1 MKLLIYVH
9 TWAPS
14 VGGVETITK
23 TLADGLAD
31 WSATHVGEEIAV
43 TLVTQTPANGMDDSP
58 LPFRVMRRPGLGG
71 LTRLIREADL
81 VHIAGP
87 CLLPA
92 MIAWLVRKTAVI
104 EHHGYQA
111 NCPNGL
117 LFKQPSQTLCPGHFA
132 ARQYNECLRC
142 CSSTQGPVGALRTLL
157 MTFPRRWLS
166 GKLAAN
172 IMITNHL
179 GMRLGL
185 PRSKTIYYGI
195 PDAPLVRI
203 EDTLLASNVLEVAY
217 VGRLVAEKGLPLLV
231 KAAKSLQEQGVTFKL
246 IFIGGGPEQKRLEQ
260 MVTRMGLSD
269 LVSFTGDLRGVQ
281 LEEMV
286 SNIDVVVMP
295 SVWEETAGLSA
306 IEQMMRGRVVIAT
319 DIGGLGEVVG
329 DAGLK
334 FALGDWLSLAS
345 CVKKVAGNRDFARS
359 LGLAA
364 RSRAMQLF
372 RKDNMIQAHIR
383 LYREALLR

>member
-1 MKLLIYVH
+1 MRLLIYVH
-9 TWAPS
+9 SWAPA
-14 VGGVETITK
+14 VGGVETATMV
-23 TLADGLAD
+23 LAQGLAD
-31 WSATHVGEEIAV
+31 WSATHDGQEIAV
-43 TLVTQTPANGMDDSP
+43 TLVTRTPANGMDDSAF
-58 LPFRVMRRPGLGG
+58 PFRVVRRPGFGG

-87 CLLPA
+87 CLLPSV
-92 MIAWLVRKTAVI
+92 IAWLLRKPAVI

-157 MTFPRRWLS
+157 MTFPRRLLS
-166 GKLAAN
+166 RKLAAN
-172 IMITNHL
+172 IMISNHL
-179 GMRLGL
+179 GTRLGL

-195 PDAPLVRI
+195 PDVPLVRI
-203 EDTLLASNVLEVAY
+203 EDTLLASNVFEVAY
-217 VGRLVAEKGLPLLV
+217 VGRLVAEKGLSLLV

-246 IFIGGGPEQKRLEQ
+246 IFIGGGPELERLEQ
-260 MVTRMGLSD
+260 MVMRMGLSD
-269 LVSFTGDLRGVQ
+269 LVSFTGDLRGEQ

-286 SNIDVVVMP
+286 SKIDVVVMP

-319 DIGGLGEVVG
+319 DVGGLGEVVG
-329 DAGLK
+329 NAGLK

-372 RKDNMIQAHIR
+372 RKDNMIQAHIG

>member
-1 MKLLIYVH
+1 MKLLIYARD
-9 TWAPS
+9 WAPS
-14 VGGVETITK
+14 VGGVQTIVK

-31 WSATHVGEEIAV
+31 WSSGHSEAPIEV
-43 TLVTQTPANGMDDSP
+43 TLLTQTPAGGMNDSQ
-58 LPFRVMRRPGLGG
+58 LGYRVIRNPGVMDFV
-71 LTRLIREADL
+71 REIRKADV
-81 VHIAGP
+81 VHLAGP
-87 CLLPA
+87 TLVPLIIGYLL
-92 MIAWLVRKTAVI
+92 RKPTVI

-142 CSSTQGPVGALRTLL
+142 CSSIQGPVGALRTLL
-157 MTFPRRWLS
+157 LTFLRRWLS
-166 GKLAAN
+166 GKLPAN
-172 IMITNHL
+172 IMISNHL

-203 EDTLLASNVLEVAY
+203 EDMLLASNVFEVAY
-217 VGRLVAEKGLPLLV
+217 VGRLVAEKGLPLLL
-231 KAAKSLQEQGVTFKL
+231 KAAKSLQEEGVTFNL
-246 IFIGGGPEQKRLEQ
+246 IFIGGGPEQDRLEQ
-260 MVTRMGLSD
+260 MVVRMGLRD

-286 SNIDVVVMP
+286 SKIDVVVMP
-295 SVWEETAGLSA
+295 SMWEETAGLSA
-306 IEQMMRGRVVIAT
+306 IEQMMRGRVVVTT
-319 DIGGLGEVVG
+319 DVGGLGEVVG

-334 FALGDWLSLAS
+334 FALGDWVSLAS

-383 LYREALLR
+383 LYREVLLR